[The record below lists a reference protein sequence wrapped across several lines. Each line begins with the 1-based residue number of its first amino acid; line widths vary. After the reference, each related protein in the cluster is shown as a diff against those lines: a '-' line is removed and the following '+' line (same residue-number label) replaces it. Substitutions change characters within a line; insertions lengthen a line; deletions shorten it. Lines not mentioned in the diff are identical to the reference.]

1 MSRRLP
7 PLLRRAWFSL
17 NQAFRQRLIP
27 LGITP
32 DQYTI
37 LRWLNEGD
45 PHGLTQSEITQ
56 HMASDPNT
64 ITATVRRME
73 RAGLLER
80 LPHESDRRAKRVR
93 LLPHGKATFSRAQTL
108 AVELQD
114 NVLGCL
120 TPEQS
125 RAFLELLERVANAAS
140 EETSLKKS
148 TADAPGASS

>member
-1 MSRRLP
+1 MRRLP

-37 LRWLNEGD
+37 LRWLAESD
-45 PHGLTQSEITQ
+45 PEGLTQSEITR

-64 ITATVRRME
+64 ITATVRRMVN
-73 RAGLLER
+73 AGLLER
-80 LPHESDRRAKRVR
+80 LPHESDGRAVRVR
-93 LLPHGKATFSRAQTL
+93 ILPPGHATFVHAQQL
-108 AVELQD
+108 AVELQG

-120 TPEQS
+120 SLSES
-125 RAFLELLERVANAAS
+125 RLFLTLLERVGDAAV
-140 EETSLKKS
+140 EE
-148 TADAPGASS
+148 ASAKRTQN